1 MLHHGKYECIHIQFI
16 TSQTNSLY
24 SLLARGVG
32 VGVWGFGGGWLGVG
46 CWGWVGGGWGVG
58 SGWEGGW
65 GLRGWGGWVG
75 VEGLGWVGGGW
86 GVGVGGWGLRGWG
99 GWVGVEGWGVGWVG
113 GGSGDHNC
121 MGGTRQQAITL
132 TNVEL
137 YNCRNMRS
145 LGHKCRV
152 MMDVLAHT
160 HGELLNSTRL
170 EKKSVLNKQS
180 QLTDVVWW

>member
-1 MLHHGKYECIHIQFI
+1 MENMNAFI
-16 TSQTNSLY
+16 Y
-24 SLLARGVG
+24 SLLPRKQIPFTHCSRAGLG
-32 VGVWGFGGGWLGVG
+32 LGFGGLGVG
-46 CWGWVGGGWGVG
+46 GWVLGVG
-58 SGWEGGW
+58 
-65 GLRGWGGWVG
+65 GGWVG
-75 VEGLGWVGGGW
+75 VEGLGVDGRVGGGW

-99 GWVGVEGWGVGWVG
+99 GWVGVEGLGWVG

-180 QLTDVVWW
+180 QLTDAVWW